1 MAYDFTAPAFEV
13 YIEDTLLMS
22 DITED
27 IVSLEFEHSLL
38 AATMLTLTI
47 NNADQKYTDL
57 TTFSPGNEIEIHLG
71 YGLEV
76 GPVGRGEIIRHLPS
90 YPQDGVPTLQIKAYD
105 RSHRM
110 MAQELAIAGGGSKRP
125 QKSAL
130 ESGGNHEGPLGGIV
144 TALLDKYGIGAV
156 IDQALAAIQIPKFP
170 QRKGM
175 TDYQVIRAL
184 ANIHNADFVVEWN
197 FLPYIRRW
205 EGKFTKSR
213 GLLQTERY
221 TFTYAQGNNS
231 NILSC
236 DLDFGLPQSPTELQ
250 VWFFEENTKTW
261 IPLSVEEAV
270 PGKQEDFDPSTVAA
284 GGALGPGATPAS
296 TAGEIESMSRFKLA
310 AQGHAFVVNTQRFK
324 DPAAA
329 LSYLQGWF
337 QRYKDAFVMAQ
348 VRVPGVPTLRAGQTH
363 ELAGLGNRYDG
374 DYYLSNVK
382 HQMDASAGYVCEFT
396 GHKVIE

>member
-1 MAYDFTAPAFEV
+1 MAYDLTAPAFEV

-22 DITED
+22 DIAED
-27 IVSLEFEHSLL
+27 IVSLEFEHTLL

-57 TTFSPGNEIEIHLG
+57 TTFSPGNETEIHLG
-71 YGLEV
+71 YGLDV
-76 GPVGRGEIIRHLPS
+76 GPVGRGEIVRHLPS

-125 QKSAL
+125 QKKAV
-130 ESGGNHEGPLGGIV
+130 ESGVTFIGDLGTIVSVLLQKHGIAPAV
-144 TALLDKYGIGAV
+144 DAALYTIKPGVFA
-156 IDQALAAIQIPKFP
+156 

-175 TDYQVIRAL
+175 TDYQVVRAL
-184 ANIHNADFVVEWN
+184 ANIYNADFVVEWDFVN
-197 FLPYIRRW
+197 KFWL
-205 EGKFTKSR
+205 GKFTKSR

-221 TFTYAQGNNS
+221 TFTYAQGNDS

-250 VWFFEENTKTW
+250 VWHFEENTKTW

-270 PGKQEDFDPSTVAA
+270 PGKPEDFDPSTVAA
-284 GGALGPGATPAS
+284 GGALGPGATIAS
-296 TAGEIESMSRFKLA
+296 TAGEIKSMSRFKLA
-310 AQGHAFVVNTQRFK
+310 AQGHAFVVNTQKFR

-329 LSYLQGWF
+329 LSFLQGWY
-337 QRYKDAFVMAQ
+337 QRYKDAFVIAQ

-363 ELAGLGNRYDG
+363 EMVGLGNRYDG
-374 DYYLSNVK
+374 KYYISNVK

>member
-90 YPQDGVPTLQIKAYD
+90 YPQDGVPTLEIKAYD

-125 QKSAL
+125 QKKAV
-130 ESGGNHEGPLGGIV
+130 ESGVTFIGDLGTIVSVLLQKHGI
-144 TALLDKYGIGAV
+144 AQA
-156 IDQALAAIQIPKFP
+156 IDPELFAIKPGVFA

-175 TDYQVIRAL
+175 TDYQVVRAL
-184 ANIHNADFVVEWN
+184 ANIYNADFVVEWDFVN
-197 FLPYIRRW
+197 KFWL
-205 EGKFTKSR
+205 GKFTKSR

-250 VWFFEENTKTW
+250 VWHFEENTKTW

-270 PGKQEDFDPSTVAA
+270 PGKPEDFDPSTVAA
-284 GGALGPGATPAS
+284 GGALGPGATLAS
-296 TAGEIESMSRFKLA
+296 TAGEIKSMSRYKLA
-310 AQGHAFVVNTQRFK
+310 AQGHAFEVNTHKFK

-337 QRYKDAFVMAQ
+337 ERYKDAFVMAQ